1 MFINLRVR
9 PRPIGR
15 GYKRGNCVTFFDLR
29 QYGLH
34 FSAYFVSHMKR
45 AYKYRF
51 YPTSDQVELL
61 AQTFGCVRFVYNSI
75 LRWRTDAY
83 YERQEKIGYTQASA
97 RLTALKKEPEFTW
110 LNDVS
115 SVPLQQALRHQQAG
129 FSNFFAGRAKYPT
142 FKSKRHKQAATL
154 TDAAFKYRD
163 GKLYMAKSKTALD
176 VHWSRPLPSAP
187 STITISRDTAGRY
200 FVSCLCEFEPVSLPI
215 TAKTVGIDVGL
226 KDLFVTDTGFK
237 SGNPRH
243 TAKYAAR
250 LALLQRRLSKKAKG
264 SKNRARARLKVAR
277 LHAKIADCR
286 LDALHKA
293 TRKLIND
300 NQVVCVESLK
310 VKNMIRNP
318 SLSKAI
324 ADASWSELVRQLQY
338 KGEWAG
344 RSVVAIDQFFPSSKR
359 CSCCGF
365 TMKKMP
371 LDVRKWHCPE
381 CGADHDRDVNAAR
394 NIKAAGLAVLVHG
407 EPVNPK
413 PLNAA

>member
-1 MFINLRVR
+1 MR
-9 PRPIGR
+9 
-15 GYKRGNCVTFFDLR
+15 
-29 QYGLH
+29 
-34 FSAYFVSHMKR
+34 R

-51 YPTSDQVELL
+51 YLTPGQAELL

-97 RLTALKKEPEFTW
+97 RLTALKKEPEFVW

-115 SVPLQQALRHQQAG
+115 CVPLQQALRHQQTA
-129 FSNFFAGRAKYPT
+129 FSNFFAGRAAYPA
-142 FKSKRHKQAATL
+142 FKSKRHKQTAEL
-154 TDAAFKYRD
+154 TASAFKYRD
-163 GKLYMAKSKTALD
+163 GRLYMAKCKAPLD
-176 VHWSRPLPSAP
+176 VRWSRELPSAP
-187 STITISRDTAGRY
+187 STVTISKDAAGRY
-200 FVSCLCEFEPVSLPI
+200 FVSCLCESEPVSLPI
-215 TAKTVGIDVGL
+215 AASTVGIDVGL

-237 SGNPRH
+237 QSNPRH

-250 LALLQRRLSKKAKG
+250 LALLQRRLSKKARG

-277 LHAKIADCR
+277 LYAKIADCR

-310 VKNMIRNP
+310 VNNMLRNP

-324 ADASWSELVRQLQY
+324 ADASWSEFVRQLRY

-344 RSVVAIDQFFPSSKR
+344 RSVVAIDPYFPSSKR

-365 TMKKMP
+365 TMQKMP

-381 CGADHDRDVNAAR
+381 CGADHDRDINAAR
-394 NIKAAGLAVLVHG
+394 NIKAAGLAVLACG
-407 EPVNPK
+407 ESVNPK
-413 PLNAA
+413 TLSAAQVRLRETRIPFLQGGECQNRVLPVAGR

>member
-1 MFINLRVR
+1 
-9 PRPIGR
+9 
-15 GYKRGNCVTFFDLR
+15 
-29 QYGLH
+29 
-34 FSAYFVSHMKR
+34 MKR

-51 YPTSDQVELL
+51 YPTPEQIELL

-83 YERQEKIGYTQASA
+83 YERQEKIGYPQADK
-97 RLTALKKEPEFTW
+97 RLTALKAMPEYAF
-110 LNDVS
+110 LRDVS
-115 SVPLQQALRHQQAG
+115 AVPLQQAIRHQQDA
-129 FSNFFAGRAKYPT
+129 FKNFFAGRAAYPA
-142 FKSKRHKQAATL
+142 FKSKRHKQAATFMN
-154 TDAAFKYRD
+154 TAFKYRD
-163 GKLYMAKSKTALD
+163 GKLYMAKSKAPLD
-176 VHWSRPLPSAP
+176 VRWSRPLPSAP
-187 STITISRDTAGRY
+187 SSITISKDTAGRY

-215 TAKTVGIDVGL
+215 TASTVGIDVGL

-250 LALLQRRLSKKAKG
+250 LALFQRRLSKKVKG
-264 SKNRARARLKVAR
+264 SKNRAKARLKVAR

-293 TRKLIND
+293 TRKLINE

-324 ADASWSELVRQLQY
+324 ADASWGEFTRQLQY

-365 TMKKMP
+365 TMQKMP

-381 CGADHDRDVNAAR
+381 CGTDHDRDINAAI
-394 NIKAAGLAVLVHG
+394 NIKAAGLAVLAHG
-407 EPVNPK
+407 EPVNPESHK
-413 PLNAA
+413 AA